1 MYWKNDPNGSG
12 YRIRQFDNPVN
23 HSMRNLAIEEL
34 TAPPKKRR
42 GMRSLRLILPAWLSG
57 RATLAAKQMEEE
69 TKEPNRKE

>member
-1 MYWKNDPNGSG
+1 MYWKNDSNGSG

-42 GMRSLRLILPAWLSG
+42 GRRSLRLMLPAWLSG
-57 RATLAAKQMEEE
+57 KTARDHKKMEEDM
-69 TKEPNRKE
+69 K